1 MENKYY
7 TRLHILEILSKNKYF
22 KNKFHIN
29 TLAHARTRTHKIN
42 IQNKKPKRMD
52 INLNIN

>member
-29 TLAHARTRTHKIN
+29 TLAHARARTHKIN

>member
-29 TLAHARTRTHKIN
+29 MRVRAPTHTHTKN
-42 IQNKKPKRMD
+42 
-52 INLNIN
+52 

>member
-29 TLAHARTRTHKIN
+29 TLARARAHKIN

>member
-29 TLAHARTRTHKIN
+29 TLARARARTHKIN

>member
-29 TLAHARTRTHKIN
+29 TLARARAHTKLIYKIKN
-42 IQNKKPKRMD
+42 QREWIL
-52 INLNIN
+52 I